1 MKPRN
6 REVNIFNMS
15 VLDLLTGALGAFC
28 FLTLAL
34 FPYYFKAQ
42 HAAAAPAN
50 PGKDKQ
56 QQLTAEHK
64 QLEAE
69 LANIKNGTGL
79 APFTL
84 VSVFT
89 ASGSGGSCALIR
101 IKKDQAPGALTSIK
115 ILPTSQVQHGDYTQ
129 AMLFMFEAGT
139 YQLSFE
145 VASAQPG
152 CKLYITPM
160 GKNAPPQQ
168 SGVLT
173 GGAQTMAPWSYTVN
187 PDQLVLGSPIP
198 G

>member
-50 PGKDKQ
+50 PDKDKQ
-56 QQLTAEHK
+56 QQLAAEHK
-64 QLEAE
+64 KLKAE
-69 LANIKNGTGL
+69 LANIKSGTGL

-89 ASGSGGSCALIR
+89 SSGAGGSCAQ
-101 IKKDQAPGALTSIK
+101 IKVKKEQAPGAPTSIK
-115 ILPTSQVQHGDYTQ
+115 VLPTSQVQHGYYSA
-129 AMLFMFEAGT
+129 AMLFMFEPGA
-139 YQLSFE
+139 YQLTFE
-145 VASAQPG
+145 VSGARAG
-152 CKLYITPM
+152 CKLYISPM
-160 GKNAPPQQ
+160 GKNASPQQ
-168 SGVLT
+168 SAALSSAT
-173 GGAQTMAPWSYTVN
+173 QTLPWNYTVN
-187 PDQLVLGSPIP
+187 PGQLVVGGPIA

>member
-56 QQLTAEHK
+56 EQLAAEHK

-69 LANIKNGTGL
+69 LANIKTGTGL

-89 ASGSGGSCALIR
+89 SGAGSSCAQIR
-101 IKKDQAPGALTSIK
+101 VKKDQAPGALTSIK
-115 ILPTSQVQHGDYTQ
+115 VLPTSQVRQGYYSA
-129 AMLFMFEAGT
+129 AMLFMFEPGT
-139 YQLSFE
+139 YQLTFE
-145 VASAQPG
+145 VSNAQPG

-160 GKNAPPQQ
+160 GKNASPQQ